1 MNFSIELY
9 EMEPFMVH
17 NFQSKIVLSII
28 IFFILVL
35 GIIIQKK
42 LITFFWSKSRR
53 WVDKI
58 IYANLISQNILTPI
72 LLVYFIFSIWNE
84 NPGQYIGQ
92 YGCFGIYYLLFFNG
106 IMERSHS
113 FFINLFR
120 YVCIVQSDMMK
131 KFNIQPKVSVSLLF
145 LKNRWI
151 KFLYSLQ
158 IFVWT
163 VVLIQFL
170 VSSIISIFF
179 VWTPN
184 NIFSSHC
191 MGREQHFYSYNY
203 FQTGGIQ
210 REDIPLCASNVNKFF
225 FVSCQFMRVV
235 NWIIWSNLVDIYFL
249 IKISFVLKKQVQSVM
264 KLLTREAFE
273 ERKRY
278 VVTSKSLFSA
288 KKFRRHYSSSIYALC
303 KFFFW
308 IVVLYSS
315 D

>member
-92 YGCFGIYYLLFFNG
+92 YGCFGIYYFLFFNG

-131 KFNIQPKVSVSLLF
+131 KFNIQPKVSASLLF
-145 LKNRWI
+145 LKN
-151 KFLYSLQ
+151 
-158 IFVWT
+158 
-163 VVLIQFL
+163 
-170 VSSIISIFF
+170 
-179 VWTPN
+179 
-184 NIFSSHC
+184 H
-191 MGREQHFYSYNY
+191 
-203 FQTGGIQ
+203 
-210 REDIPLCASNVNKFF
+210 
-225 FVSCQFMRVV
+225 
-235 NWIIWSNLVDIYFL
+235 
-249 IKISFVLKKQVQSVM
+249 
-264 KLLTREAFE
+264 
-273 ERKRY
+273 
-278 VVTSKSLFSA
+278 
-288 KKFRRHYSSSIYALC
+288 
-303 KFFFW
+303 
-308 IVVLYSS
+308 
-315 D
+315 

>member
-58 IYANLISQNILTPI
+58 IYANLISQNILTP
-72 LLVYFIFSIWNE
+72 LSLVYFLFSIWNE

-120 YVCIVQSDMMK
+120 YVCIVQSGMMK

-145 LKNRWI
+145 
-151 KFLYSLQ
+151 F
-158 IFVWT
+158 
-163 VVLIQFL
+163 
-170 VSSIISIFF
+170 
-179 VWTPN
+179 
-184 NIFSSHC
+184 
-191 MGREQHFYSYNY
+191 
-203 FQTGGIQ
+203 
-210 REDIPLCASNVNKFF
+210 
-225 FVSCQFMRVV
+225 
-235 NWIIWSNLVDIYFL
+235 
-249 IKISFVLKKQVQSVM
+249 LKKN
-264 KLLTREAFE
+264 
-273 ERKRY
+273 
-278 VVTSKSLFSA
+278 
-288 KKFRRHYSSSIYALC
+288 
-303 KFFFW
+303 
-308 IVVLYSS
+308 
-315 D
+315 